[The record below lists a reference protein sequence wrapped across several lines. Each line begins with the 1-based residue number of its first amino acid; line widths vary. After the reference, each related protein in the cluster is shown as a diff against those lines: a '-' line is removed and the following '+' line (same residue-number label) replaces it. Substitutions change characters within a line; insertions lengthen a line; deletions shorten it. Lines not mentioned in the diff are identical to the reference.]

1 MVSLVHTRRE
11 GCSSVG
17 TDTLCRGRTPFAAS
31 EIKAETEMQDIEGIA
46 ELYYTPLGMLVRV
59 GVTGLEDGVF
69 SLILGKEGELNVY
82 LQPLYARDGEAW
94 CTALTGKISPS
105 QILGGEIR
113 IVEYRGFER
122 IDLAK
127 GIIRSPLIP
136 QISLAKAQ

>member
-1 MVSLVHTRRE
+1 MVSLVNTRRE
-11 GCSSVG
+11 VG
-17 TDTLCRGRTPFAAS
+17 ASLGADTLCRGRTPFATS
-31 EIKAETEMQDIEGIA
+31 EISAEVETENVEGIA
-46 ELYYTPLGMLVRV
+46 EMYYTPLGMLVRV

-82 LQPLYARDGEAW
+82 LPPLYARDGEAW

-122 IDLAK
+122 INVAK
-127 GIIRSPLIP
+127 GSIRSPLTP